1 MAIEA
6 FSDAWSREWCQVLNN
21 RPAYQET
28 AAGWEGA
35 VALIMSRDGSVRSE
49 TRAVFLDL
57 WHGACRTARVAS
69 ESDLEVARF
78 ILSGSAQAWRGVLSG
93 KVAPLTA
100 VMTGKIR
107 LTKGSLS
114 ALVPYAA
121 AARELLAAAMAMDV
135 SFPEG
140 W

>member
-1 MAIEA
+1 MAIEV
-6 FSDAWSREWCQVLNN
+6 FSEAWSQEWCEELNK
-21 RPAYQET
+21 RPAYQEA

-35 VALIMSRDGSVRSE
+35 VALIMSRDGSEGSE

-57 WHGACRTARVAS
+57 WQGACRTARVAS
-69 ESDLEVARF
+69 ESDLEAARF
-78 ILSGSAQAWRGVLSG
+78 ILSGNAQAWRGVLSG

-100 VMTGKIR
+100 IMTGKIR
-107 LTKGSLS
+107 LTKGSMG

-121 AARELLAAAMAMDV
+121 AARELLAAGMAMDV
-135 SFPEG
+135 TFPEG

>member
-1 MAIEA
+1 MAIEV
-6 FSDAWSREWCQVLNN
+6 FSEAWSQVWCEELNS

-35 VALIMSRDGSVRSE
+35 VALVMNRDGSAGGE
-49 TRAVFLDL
+49 IRAVYLDL
-57 WHGACRTARVAS
+57 WHGVCRTARVAS
-69 ESDLEVARF
+69 ESDLEAARF
-78 ILSGSAQAWRGVLSG
+78 ILSGNAQAWRGVLSG
-93 KVAPLTA
+93 KVAPVTA

-107 LTKGSLS
+107 LTKGSLG
-114 ALVPYAA
+114 ALMPYAA